1 MAVDIDV
8 AMDMDVAVL
17 GMAMAVVGVA
27 MVGIV
32 VGLCMVVVV
41 VWAWAHGGRKMGGG
55 GVRRLNVQCSK
66 FNKVELWHVM
76 LKPSTS
82 RECVAREGMQ
92 EEGT

>member
-8 AMDMDVAVL
+8 AMD
-17 GMAMAVVGVA
+17 VA
-27 MVGIV
+27 MVGMV
-32 VGLCMVVVV
+32 VGLCMVMVV
-41 VWAWAHGGRKMGGG
+41 VWAWAHRGRKMGGG

-76 LKPSTS
+76 LKPITL
-82 RECVAREGMQ
+82 RERVAREGMR